1 MIDVQKRIMIWH
13 AQAQWLPGFDEPGII
28 PWRWSPPRLGHAN
41 PNITYDIYAHAMPAD
56 QKAAAIL
63 WGNATKEAIEDS
75 RKEAVARKRGALA
88 NVSAKSE
95 KIRVIPIKSAS

>member
-1 MIDVQKRIMIWH
+1 MHSLRHTH
-13 AQAQWLPGFDEPGII
+13 ASQQLSDGMPVAVV
-28 PWRWSPPRLGHAN
+28 SARLGHAN
-41 PNITYDIYAHAMPAD
+41 PNITYGICAHAMPAD

-63 WGNATKEAIEDS
+63 WGNAMKEAIEDS